1 MKEASWTL
9 SNITAGTKDQIEQI
23 ISGGLLEEL
32 IRVLVRIFIKFLLA
46 IRIQENGDFKGKKE
60 ATWAVTNLTSGGSAL
75 QVFKLVELGG
85 LKPLCAMLQC
95 ADGKIVQVVLDGL
108 TNMLNMADA
117 SGKTSEMTT
126 CIEEADA
133 IDMLEKLQEHEN
145 EVN

>member
-1 MKEASWTL
+1 MDSVEHNRGNERADRADHLGRTSRGAYPRLGKLTY
-9 SNITAGTKDQIEQI
+9 
-23 ISGGLLEEL
+23 
-32 IRVLVRIFIKFLLA
+32 KFLVA
-46 IRIQENGDFKGKKE
+46 YSGRVQENGDFKGKKE
-60 ATWAVTNLTSGGSAL
+60 ATWAVTNLTSGGSAM

-145 EVN
+145 EVR

>member
-1 MKEASWTL
+1 M
-9 SNITAGTKDQIEQI
+9 
-23 ISGGLLEEL
+23 
-32 IRVLVRIFIKFLLA
+32 
-46 IRIQENGDFKGKKE
+46 ENGDFKGKKE
-60 ATWAVTNLTSGGSAL
+60 ATWAVTNLTSGGSAM

-85 LKPLCAMLQC
+85 LKPLCAMLGC

-117 SGKTSEMTT
+117 SGKTTEMTT

-145 EVN
+145 EVRKQFVALSYPHVLGHLQGGAQYRGNLVQ